1 VVNIEPQIEGLNH
14 HTDPVTKQMLQSV
27 VDKKRKLEKF
37 ESYANQL
44 RVYTFSCLA
53 LFLIYLT
60 LFVIQPN
67 INSIGTIIS
76 IFLDNI
82 IHLFIILLISTGYA
96 TVRYFDKKA
105 DKAEDEFHALR
116 CEIISKSTDLWPR
129 PTSWSEREQVFEIMK
144 REYDINLYTENK

>member
-1 VVNIEPQIEGLNH
+1 VVNIEPRIEMLNN

-27 VDKKRKLEKF
+27 VDKKRKLENF
-37 ESYANQL
+37 ENYANQF
-44 RVYTFSCLA
+44 RVYTFACLA

-60 LFVIQPN
+60 LFIIQPN
-67 INSIGTIIS
+67 ISSIGSIIS
-76 IFLDNI
+76 LFLDNI
-82 IHLFIILLISTGYA
+82 FHLIVILLITTGYA

-105 DKAEDEFHALR
+105 DKADDEFHALR

-144 REYDINLYTENK
+144 HEYDINLYTENK